1 MSDLR
6 AQDTKHGK
14 IKLWIMTSDST
25 AKYKGQEQTE
35 FKVHDDQVS
44 DLETQRELAT
54 AEWRNVFEDHK
65 PHKADSHHSL
75 LFPAEENNFVYLL
88 CK

>member
-1 MSDLR
+1 MISV
-6 AQDTKHGK
+6 
-14 IKLWIMTSDST
+14 SS
-25 AKYKGQEQTE
+25 AKYKGQVKKQSE

-54 AEWRNVFEDHK
+54 AEWRNVDHK

-88 CK
+88 RK